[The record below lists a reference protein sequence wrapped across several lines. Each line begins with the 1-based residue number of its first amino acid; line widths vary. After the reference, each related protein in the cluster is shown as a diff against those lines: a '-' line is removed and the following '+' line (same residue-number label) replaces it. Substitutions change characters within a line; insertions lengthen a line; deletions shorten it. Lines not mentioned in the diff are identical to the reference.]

1 MTQPIDRED
10 WDELVALLHKV
21 ETEVTG
27 TAGAGDSGKL
37 EIGRQDLQSF
47 HVTSAMLGL
56 SELEQIGIELEAFV
70 TRMASSGCEQENAA
84 LLSFALNALLEQMQE
99 RFNGSEVP
107 HIDGR
112 EIQDILNSSSCIET
126 AGTLSEDDFPSGVE
140 SASAAGASPP
150 PPPEAAP
157 APEVSESKTNGGVQP
172 VAFAAVEGVPAE
184 LEDLRPVVQRL
195 GGDIRLEQVNGG
207 KGELVL
213 RFDMDPAGI
222 ARLKTLLSAGDPSA
236 PFAPTLSSP
245 GGRYEKILN
254 IIKDFMVALS
264 EGYIVKAQEIILN
277 LAEQQQQAGLYNEI
291 GSLARELH
299 NSLKCF
305 MDTMDPALKEMV
317 EERLPDS
324 GNRLEHILE
333 LTERAANTTIDHV
346 ETMQQRIE
354 IEEDIQNRIGKSLNK
369 LTPVGEAALKRV
381 KETLVLLDELQTS
394 TVKNKDDL
402 IVVLTAQDYQDLTG
416 QIILKIMKLLKDL
429 ELKLVN
435 VIRTFGMKVEAVGKS
450 VHEDLYGPAHKA
462 KEEALHSQ
470 DDVDSLLAEFGF

>member
-10 WDELVALLHKV
+10 WSELIALLHKV
-21 ETEVTG
+21 EG
-27 TAGAGDSGKL
+27 TVSGSGGMGGAEKL
-37 EIGRQDLQSF
+37 EASRQDLQSF

-56 SELEQIGIELEAFV
+56 SELEAIGIELESFV
-70 TRMASSGCEQENAA
+70 TKMGGSSCHAENVA
-84 LLSFALNALLEQMQE
+84 LFSFAINALLEQMKE
-99 RFNGSEVP
+99 RYNGTDAP

-112 EIQDILNSSSCIET
+112 EIRDILSSAACVET
-126 AGTLSEDDFPSGVE
+126 AGSLSDEDIPAGVSVGSE
-140 SASAAGASPP
+140 VPVMEPVETSNGSAR
-150 PPPEAAP
+150 PEP
-157 APEVSESKTNGGVQP
+157 DVPICDDPEMDELSQV
-172 VAFAAVEGVPAE
+172 VA
-184 LEDLRPVVQRL
+184 RL
-195 GGDIRLEQVNGG
+195 GGELQIESGDGG
-207 KGELVL
+207 SGELVL
-213 RFDMDPAGI
+213 RFSLANAPVQQL
-222 ARLKTLLSAGDPSA
+222 RTLLAAGDPSA
-236 PFAPTLSSP
+236 PFATTLAPP
-245 GGRYEKILN
+245 GGRFGKVLST
-254 IIKDFMVALS
+254 IKDFMVALS
-264 EGYIVKAQEIILN
+264 QGHVVKAQEIILS

-305 MDTMDPALKEMV
+305 MDSMDPALKEMV
-317 EERLPDS
+317 EQKLPDS

-346 ETMQQRIE
+346 ETMQRRIE
-354 IEEDIQNRIGKSLNK
+354 IEEDIQNRIGKNVKMLNA
-369 LTPVGEAALKRV
+369 VGDAAMKRV
-381 KETLVLLDELQTS
+381 RDIGALLDELQVS

-435 VIRTFGMKVEAVGKS
+435 VIRTFGMRLDGS
-450 VHEDLYGPAHKA
+450 VKYDKEEDLYGPAHKA